1 MKGVEEIGEINEELK
16 VESSQKGKTESEN
29 EQDLQIVE
37 IIEEKQQHVEETTI
51 QKEYHSINEQ
61 SNRINKGYKIS
72 YNNNNKQRNRK

>member
-37 IIEEKQQHVEETTI
+37 IIEGKQQHVEETTI

-61 SNRINKGYKIS
+61 SNRINKEYKI
-72 YNNNNKQRNRK
+72 